1 MDIVKANPY
10 LPWSF
15 EALSTNPNI
24 TMDIVKANPDIPW
37 NFDYLSE
44 NQNITWN
51 DVKDNLDKPWDFE
64 KLSRNPSITWDIVQA
79 NLDKPWNFKVLS
91 ENTMSAAKEKPY
103 LQKEK
108 CIKDTP
114 ETKMEDFTLTELKN
128 IARDEGLSGW
138 SKFKKEP
145 LFDFLVAN
153 DVDIAKYKKP
163 KKCTK
168 KTKKSVVIQALDE
181 NIDVVNKNLNVKTK
195 NELCKN
201 LAKKKKED
209 IVRQALE
216 FNIDIN
222 RPNGKAKT
230 SKELLEDISLKL
242 LLDEQIVP
250 APLAPPAESEEGASA
265 SSMLSKCLKK
275 KKKDVVTEA
284 ILLGINITRPN
295 GKVKT
300 VQELCKEI
308 ELLILT
314 DTPVSPSGKKNTVA
328 TALVMGINIS
338 HHNGKV
344 KTVRELEEE
353 IELKKNTQG
362 FSESINVQENSEVT
376 IEDGSPVRTGSVGGS
391 PVRISHYEET
401 RGAPVLDWLF
411 GPPDGRE
418 VPYPSALYRSSVSY
432 PFPVYR
438 RSKPPV
444 LGSRSLAAVEGG
456 ENSSVTE
463 CVVTDEGNQ
472 ICIKSQSS
480 EECVV
485 TPNGDIA
492 CNSPTAQEICV
503 TTQVCAID
511 DNTGEE
517 TCVPVNV
524 CANETSAG
532 VLVPPEAALRR
543 TVDIQDIERQLA
555 EILNPIT
562 SHNQNIV
569 RVKETVCRAL
579 GLI

>member
-1 MDIVKANPY
+1 
-10 LPWSF
+10 
-15 EALSTNPNI
+15 
-24 TMDIVKANPDIPW
+24 
-37 NFDYLSE
+37 
-44 NQNITWN
+44 
-51 DVKDNLDKPWDFE
+51 
-64 KLSRNPSITWDIVQA
+64 
-79 NLDKPWNFKVLS
+79 
-91 ENTMSAAKEKPY
+91 
-103 LQKEK
+103 
-108 CIKDTP
+108 
-114 ETKMEDFTLTELKN
+114 MEDFTLTELKN
-128 IARDEGLSGW
+128 IARNEGLSGW
-138 SKFKKEP
+138 SKFKKEH
-145 LFDFLVAN
+145 LFDFVLAN
-153 DVDIAKYKKP
+153 NVDIAKYYKP

-168 KTKKSVVIQALDE
+168 KTKDSVVTQALDE

-242 LLDEQIVP
+242 LLDEQIMP
-250 APLAPPAESEEGASA
+250 APLAPPAESAGGAFCSPSVST

-338 HHNGKV
+338 HPNGKV

-353 IELKKNTQG
+353 IELKKNTQR

-376 IEDGSPVRTGSVGGS
+376 IEDGSPVRTGFAGGS
-391 PVRISHYEET
+391 AEGAGPVRIS
-401 RGAPVLDWLF
+401 PVRVSRS
-411 GPPDGRE
+411 GPP
-418 VPYPSALYRSSVSY
+418 A
-432 PFPVYR
+432 
-438 RSKPPV
+438 
-444 LGSRSLAAVEGG
+444 LGSAEGAGPYGASLSLAAIESG
-456 ENSSVTE
+456 ETSSVTE
-463 CVVTDEGNQ
+463 CVITDEGNQ

-524 CANETSAG
+524 CANEMSAG
-532 VLVPPEAALRR
+532 VLVPPEAAPRR
-543 TVDIQDIERQLA
+543 TVDIQDIERHLA
-555 EILNPIT
+555 EISNPIT

-569 RVKETVCRAL
+569 SVKETVFRAL

>member
-1 MDIVKANPY
+1 MQRVK
-10 LPWSF
+10 
-15 EALSTNPNI
+15 
-24 TMDIVKANPDIPW
+24 
-37 NFDYLSE
+37 
-44 NQNITWN
+44 
-51 DVKDNLDKPWDFE
+51 
-64 KLSRNPSITWDIVQA
+64 
-79 NLDKPWNFKVLS
+79 
-91 ENTMSAAKEKPY
+91 NTIIDTRSAKEKPY

-108 CIKDTP
+108 CIKNIS

-138 SKFKKEP
+138 SKFKKEHF
-145 LFDFLVAN
+145 FDFLVAN

-168 KTKKSVVIQALDE
+168 KTKVSVVVAPKGVQALDK

-230 SKELLEDISLKL
+230 IKELLEDISLKL

-250 APLAPPAESEEGASA
+250 APLALAPQAPATSWPSAESFCSPSVSA
-265 SSMLSKCLKK
+265 ALLSKCLKK
-275 KKKDVVTEA
+275 KKKDVVMDA

-308 ELLILT
+308 ELFILT
-314 DTPVSPSGKKNTVA
+314 DTPVSPSEKKNTVA

-338 HHNGKV
+338 HHGGKV
-344 KTVRELEEE
+344 KTVKELEEE
-353 IELKKNTQG
+353 IELKKITQR

-376 IEDGSPVRTGSVGGS
+376 IEDGSPVRTGFVGGS
-391 PVRISHYEET
+391 PVAASRPPPKAVRVS
-401 RGAPVLDWLF
+401 RF
-411 GPPDGRE
+411 GPP
-418 VPYPSALYRSSVSY
+418 ALD
-432 PFPVYR
+432 
-438 RSKPPV
+438 
-444 LGSRSLAAVEGG
+444 SRSLTAIEG
-456 ENSSVTE
+456 EEASSVTE
-463 CVVTDEGNQ
+463 CVITDEGNQ
-472 ICIKSQSS
+472 ICIQSQFS

-492 CNSPTAQEICV
+492 CNSPEEICV

-524 CANETSAG
+524 CANEMSA
-532 VLVPPEAALRR
+532 VLPAPRAAAPQRPAPLVLPEAALRR
-543 TVDIQDIERQLA
+543 TVDIQDIERQLD
-555 EILNPIT
+555 EISSPST

-569 RVKETVCRAL
+569 SVKETVFRAL